1 MNFSGLLLRLT
12 LLSLTVLCFISGIHA
27 QERAYQ
33 KTKTGLRYLLLQTK
47 PSAQKPFTGDVVKLS
62 MIYKNSKDS
71 VLFDNSRGQFD
82 FTHTLSKPAYS
93 GDFNEALSLA
103 GVGDSLTFLIKADSF
118 YLRTIGEKRIPPF
131 VRKGS
136 DLTFFVKV
144 LEIIPQ
150 QEFIREQL
158 ALFEQQKQQ
167 HDKLRQ
173 AEKDSL
179 ILYLQ
184 RNRIDTQPTASGL
197 YVITETEGNGNQPVK
212 GNTITVNYKAFLTD
226 GKVFESTD
234 REPLQFILGK
244 GTIPKGLE
252 EGLLSMRKG
261 GKARLI
267 IPSHLAFGEYQTG
280 TLPPFTTLIYEVELL
295 DIKLP

>member
-1 MNFSGLLLRLT
+1 MNFSGYLFRLILLALAV
-12 LLSLTVLCFISGIHA
+12 SDCFTGVQA
-27 QERAYQ
+27 QDRVYQ
-33 KTKTGLRYLLLQTK
+33 KTKTGLRYLMLTAK

-71 VLFDNSRGQFD
+71 VLFDNSRGQYE
-82 FTHTLSKPAYS
+82 FTHTLARPAYS

-118 YLRTIGEKRIPPF
+118 YLRTIGEKRLPPF

-150 QEFIREQL
+150 QEYIRQQL
-158 ALFEQQKQQ
+158 ALFDQQKQQ

-179 ILYLQ
+179 VAYLL
-184 RNRIDTQPTASGL
+184 RNRIDVQPAASGL
-197 YVITETEGNGNQPVK
+197 YIITETEGNGNQPVK
-212 GNTITVNYKAFLTD
+212 GNTIVVNYKAFLTD
-226 GKVFESTD
+226 GKAFESTD
-234 REPLQFILGK
+234 REPLEFVLGK
-244 GTIPKGLE
+244 GTIPKGFE
-252 EGLLSMRKG
+252 EGLLAMRKG

-280 TLPPFTTLIYEVELL
+280 TIPPFTTLIYEVELL
-295 DIKLP
+295 DIK